1 MNANIKISNLKKE
14 SGELIGNITI
24 KSSNLKSINCPKE
37 LVPFAIDEFPLLFIT
52 ASFLK
57 GVSKFKGIAE
67 LRHKESDR
75 IKNIESGLNKIGIKT
90 KSTMDSLTIFG
101 KPNTKIYKKLKI
113 NSKNDHRMAIA
124 FFCLGQLLNGKIE
137 IKNFQT
143 VNTSFS
149 KFLFIMKTVGAKF
162 EIKK

>member
-1 MNANIKISNLKKE
+1 M
-14 SGELIGNITI
+14 
-24 KSSNLKSINCPKE
+24 
-37 LVPFAIDEFPLLFIT
+37 
-52 ASFLK
+52 
-57 GVSKFKGIAE
+57 SKFKGIAE

-149 KFLFIMKTVGAKF
+149 KFLFIMKKIGAKF
-162 EIKK
+162 EIKKKY